1 MSHQAFL
8 DFRHVTYLARVD
20 GWRSCRAAMREMS
33 CSAGLLSHGC
43 PWAAV
48 DRCAATRAALH
59 EQTSVSTNPHHGT
72 GGQGRDGATTA
83 VTNCSTL
90 AGSRDLSVL
99 RAAVRY
105 SAFRQYVATGR
116 LVRSPCARSAVA
128 TPSSDVI
135 AVYVVCAYAM
145 MRVAHRI
152 VCGTSLRCAA
162 GVSAGSTSPT
172 LTGLHHAL
180 RR

>member
-1 MSHQAFL
+1 
-8 DFRHVTYLARVD
+8 
-20 GWRSCRAAMREMS
+20 MREMS

-59 EQTSVSTNPHHGT
+59 VRTYVSTNPHHGT

-99 RAAVRY
+99 RAAVGY
-105 SAFRQYVATGR
+105 SPPFASHVATGWP
-116 LVRSPCARSAVA
+116 VRSPCARSAVA
-128 TPSSDVI
+128 TPSSDAIV
-135 AVYVVCAYAM
+135 VYVVCAYAM

-152 VCGTSLRCAA
+152 VFGNSLRCTA

-180 RR
+180 WR

>member
-20 GWRSCRAAMREMS
+20 GWRRYRAAMRE
-33 CSAGLLSHGC
+33 CL
-43 PWAAV
+43 V
-48 DRCAATRAALH
+48 QRACYRTDVRGPRLTDVR
-59 EQTSVSTNPHHGT
+59 Q
-72 GGQGRDGATTA
+72 
-83 VTNCSTL
+83 L
-90 AGSRDLSVL
+90 VL
-99 RAAVRY
+99 RSTSRPMSRPTPSWYRRPGTRRRNHGRHQLLDPGWVSRPVSAAGRRSIFNLSPVRCDM
-105 SAFRQYVATGR
+105 APG
-116 LVRSPCARSAVA
+116 RSPCARSTVA
-128 TPSSDVI
+128 TPSADAIV
-135 AVYVVCAYAM
+135 VYVVCAYAM

-152 VCGTSLRCAA
+152 VFGNSLRCAA